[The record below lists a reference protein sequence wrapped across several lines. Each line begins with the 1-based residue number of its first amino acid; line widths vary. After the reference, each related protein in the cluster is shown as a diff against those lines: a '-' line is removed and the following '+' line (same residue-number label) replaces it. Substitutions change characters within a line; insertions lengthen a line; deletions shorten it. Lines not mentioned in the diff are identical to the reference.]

1 MLKAKDEA
9 RKVFQQVGKELDQ
22 VRTRLFNFKTAIAAA
37 VGGYGLQR
45 LTREV
50 LRITDDFRRYQL
62 QLEVLTGSHTKAVQ
76 TWQQMLTFAEKTPFT
91 IKEVMDTYTLLKAYG
106 VEPTV
111 EMMTHFGNVASVM
124 GREVLPRLAYA
135 IGQISAQGK
144 VYAQDLRQLAN
155 AGINV
160 NQILAQFGLTLH
172 DVGES
177 GLDAKTFLEALWMYL
192 ERTYG
197 GMMQK
202 QMQTLSGQL
211 DELRSKWEVFLN
223 TVGKSGPYQAAV
235 QALKTINQEVDRL
248 RKEGK
253 LDEWAKEIAKVFEVS
268 IRGMGKLLGFSA
280 KVLDFIGQ
288 HPQMAEMGLVGTVLF
303 GRWGLAVGMAAGKVL
318 EQSGITSWET
328 FKRKVKELLTLKGGP
343 MTEEELRETVK
354 KGLKDLS
361 SGEAFK
367 IDIMRM
373 EDVRETESAFSGL
386 AKVLEGLAKE
396 LKNFKID
403 AAGAADANK
412 RLEESHRRAADAAGA
427 HGEQLK
433 KLIIG
438 VDAYSKRALDAY
450 DQLQK
455 YQKSEHDR
463 YVEMMR
469 EVQQYLRK
477 QELGEYGYRL
487 EKLREWYAE
496 ARRLAEKFGGDQA
509 AITEYYLRKSQE
521 IYDQWGEHLWNE
533 YDMLQQKHSE
543 TMGLLKQAVTDAAH
557 EMRYALSDFFFRA
570 AKGELDS
577 FAEVWTSFC
586 DSLLRIWS
594 DYMAQLAATQ
604 LFGEQFL
611 LGKAGK
617 PGGLFGGLLGGLGG
631 LFRFIG
637 GLLPLEK
644 GGILPGGFKPLQHGG
659 IITKPTLGLIGEG
672 PYPEAV
678 VPLPGDRKIPVRFE
692 GGRPGQ
698 TVIININAVD
708 ARSFEEL
715 CRRNPGAIVQ
725 PVLENIN
732 RAGILRAAIRETV

>member
-9 RKVFQQVGKELDQ
+9 RRVFRQVGKELDQ
-22 VRTRLFNFKTAIAAA
+22 VRARLFNFKTAIAAA

-50 LRITDDFRRYQL
+50 LQTADNFRRYQL
-62 QLEVLTGSHTKAVQ
+62 QLEVLTGSHRKAVE

-177 GLDAKTFLEALWMYL
+177 GLDAQTFLKALWAYL
-192 ERTYG
+192 DRTYG
-197 GMMQK
+197 GMMLEVMK
-202 QMQTLSGQL
+202 TLTGQL
-211 DELRSKWEVFLN
+211 DELKSKWEVFLD

-235 QALKTINQEVDRL
+235 QALKTINREVDRL
-248 RKEGK
+248 RREGK
-253 LDEWAKEIAKVFEVS
+253 LDEWAKEIAEVFEASVH
-268 IRGMGKLLGFSA
+268 GMGRLLGFSA

-288 HPQMAEMGLVGTVLF
+288 HPQMAEMGLVGTILF

-318 EQSGITSWET
+318 EESGITSWEA
-328 FKRKVKELLTLKGGP
+328 FKRKV
-343 MTEEELRETVK
+343 EELFTFTVERQNFEEFREGIK
-354 KGLKDLS
+354 RGLRDLS
-361 SGEAFK
+361 SGGAFK

-412 RLEESHRRAADAAGA
+412 RLEESHRRAGDAAGDQ
-427 HGEQLK
+427 GEQLK
-433 KLIIG
+433 KLITG

-450 DQLQK
+450 DQLRK

-477 QELGEYGYRL
+477 EELGEYGYRL

-496 ARRLAEKFGGDQA
+496 ALRLADKFGGDQA
-509 AITEYYLRKSQE
+509 AITEYYLRKCRE

-533 YDMLQQKHSE
+533 YDMLQQKHME
-543 TMGLLKQAVTDAAH
+543 TMGLLKQAVTDVAH
-557 EMRYALSDFFFRA
+557 EMRYALSDFFFKA
-570 AKGELDS
+570 AKGEFDD
-577 FAEVWTSFC
+577 FADVWNSFC

-594 DYMAQLAATQ
+594 DYMAQMAMNF
-604 LFGEQFL
+604 LFGPQFM
-611 LGKAGK
+611 GGGGM
-617 PGGLFGGLLGGLGG
+617 GGLFGGLLGGLFGG
-631 LFRFIG
+631 G
-637 GLLPLEK
+637 GGYYEYQVGYFAK

-732 RAGILRAAIRETV
+732 RAGILRAAIRETT

>member
-1 MLKAKDEA
+1 MTKSEILIVLKAKDEA
-9 RKVFQQVGKELDQ
+9 RRVFRQVGKELDQ
-22 VRTRLFNFKTAIAAA
+22 VRARLFNFKTAIAAA

-50 LRITDDFRRYQL
+50 LQTADNFRRYQL
-62 QLEVLTGSHTKAVQ
+62 QLEVLTGSHSKAVE

-177 GLDAKTFLEALWMYL
+177 GLDAKTFLEALWIYL

-197 GMMQK
+197 GMMQR

-211 DELRSKWEVFLN
+211 DELRSKWEIFLN

-248 RKEGK
+248 RREGK
-253 LDEWAKEIAKVFEVS
+253 LDEWAREVGRITVEVLATVMDAMAQALRFVTS
-268 IRGMGKLLGFSA
+268 HDELMKWGLLGLVIFGRRSPWA
-280 KVLDFIGQ
+280 WI
-288 HPQMAEMGLVGTVLF
+288 MGLYGF
-303 GRWGLAVGMAAGKVL
+303 
-318 EQSGITSWET
+318 
-328 FKRKVKELLTLKGGP
+328 
-343 MTEEELRETVK
+343 
-354 KGLKDLS
+354 LKDLEKKWGLPRLEFG
-361 SGEAFK
+361 GESLIAIKKAQEEVDTGVWRDMADEMQNLAQK
-367 IDIMRM
+367 IRNLTIISD
-373 EDVRETESAFSGL
+373 S
-386 AKVLEGLAKE
+386 
-396 LKNFKID
+396 
-403 AAGAADANK
+403 AADANK
-412 RLEESHRRAADAAGA
+412 RLEESHRRAAIAAGVQ
-427 HGEQLK
+427 GEQLK

-450 DQLQK
+450 DQLRK

-477 QELGEYGYRL
+477 EELGEYGYRL

-496 ARRLAEKFGGDQA
+496 ALRLADKFGGDQA
-509 AITEYYLRKSQE
+509 AITEYYLRKCQE

-533 YDMLQQKHSE
+533 YDMLQQRHME
-543 TMGLLKQAVTDAAH
+543 TMGLLKQAVTDVAH
-557 EMRYALSDFFFRA
+557 EMRYALSDFFFKA
-570 AKGELDS
+570 AKGEFDD
-577 FAEVWTSFC
+577 FADVWNSFC

-594 DYMAQLAATQ
+594 DYMAQMAMNF
-604 LFGEQFL
+604 LFGPQFMGGGGL
-611 LGKAGK
+611 
-617 PGGLFGGLLGGLGG
+617 GGLFGGLLGGIFGG
-631 LFRFIG
+631 G
-637 GLLPLEK
+637 GGYYPYQVGYFAK

-732 RAGILRAAIRETV
+732 RAGILRAAIRETT